1 MAHWLTNRGK
11 LLIAQ
16 GDWDDAAGSDYLVG
30 LLNGAS
36 VPAAMDTEA
45 EVQDLNFVSDLLGLS
60 GVSELS
66 VSGYSR
72 SALTRSAVSEDDGNN
87 RAVLDASD
95 LTFSSLAL
103 GGNIFGGFIYKTG
116 ASDAARA
123 LFSVFTLASVIP
135 TNGSDFTLTIPAVAY
150 LT

>member
-1 MAHWLTNRGK
+1 MAHWLTIRGK

-16 GDWDDAAGSDYLVG
+16 GDWDDAGGSDYLVG
-30 LLNGAS
+30 LLDGAA

-45 EVQDLNFVSDLLGLS
+45 EVQDLNFVADLLALS
-60 GVSELS
+60 GVAGLA
-66 VSGYSR
+66 VAGYSR
-72 SALTRSAVSEDDGNN
+72 SALTRSSASEDDGNN
-87 RAVLDASD
+87 RVVLDASD
-95 LTFSSLAL
+95 LTFSGLAL
-103 GGNIFGGFIYKTG
+103 GGDIYGGIIYKTV

-123 LFSVFTLASVIP
+123 LLAVVALASVIP